1 MSRTHTLAG
10 QGTTLDYSQGT
21 LSLAPFSGPWTRTEA
36 RHLVARTG
44 FGALKRDV
52 DRAFNDG
59 SASTAVDRLV
69 DEALA
74 SPLAEAPSWY
84 GSGSGTGVNEIYDLQ
99 KAWMNDMRTTG
110 LIEKLTLFWHNH
122 LPTQWSINQNKT
134 SLSIGHIM
142 YDYYKLLRQNALGNF
157 RELVRRTGLNVS
169 MHLYLDGYLNRVGQA
184 NENFA
189 RELLELFTMGQYG
202 PSGTVNYTEND
213 IKEVARALT
222 GWVITQNRST
232 SFDPALHDGGNK
244 TFLGR
249 TGTFGYEDVID
260 VVFSERAPEIA
271 HFVARKLYTFFVHA
285 IPDDIVVAE
294 LAAELQATDFDIAPV
309 VRTLLKS
316 DHFYRATVIGARIKS
331 PVEFVVGFLRE
342 AEVVPT
348 QALWEELREEL
359 SAINLGEELLN
370 PPNVAGWPGLNPPDA
385 SGNPGHHTW
394 LTTSTLPDRWS
405 LAGNI
410 VYERGGASYDPFEL
424 ASKVSDPSDPYQI
437 AVDLARVLIPVP
449 LSETGIRQIE
459 EPFAG
464 DPDLLPDYLTSAPDY
479 EQNLVKILLDSTP
492 YREWPIIIDDSNP
505 RVAEARSL
513 LRAYI
518 AYLLGLPAYQ
528 LT

>member
-1 MSRTHTLAG
+1 MSRTTTLAG
-10 QGTTLDYSQGT
+10 RGTSLDRSSKTLA
-21 LSLAPFSGPWTRTEA
+21 LAPYTGPWTRTEA

-59 SASTAVDRLV
+59 SAAAAVDRLV
-69 DEALA
+69 NEALA
-74 SPLAEAPSWY
+74 SPLPEAPSWY
-84 GSGSGTGVNEIYDLQ
+84 GSGSNTGVNEIYDLQ
-99 KAWMNDMRTTG
+99 KAWLNDMRTMG
-110 LIEKLTLFWHNH
+110 LIEKMTLFWHNH
-122 LPTQWSINQNKT
+122 MPTQWSVNQNKT
-134 SLSIGHIM
+134 SLSIGHVM
-142 YDYYKLLRQNALGNF
+142 YDYYKLLRQYALGNF
-157 RELVRRTGLNVS
+157 RDLTRRIGLNAS
-169 MHLYLDGYLNRVGQA
+169 MHLYLDGHLNRVGQA
-184 NENFA
+184 NENYA

-202 PSGTVNYTEND
+202 PDGTENYGEND
-213 IKEVARALT
+213 IKEIARALT
-222 GWVITQNRST
+222 GWVVTRNRTT
-232 SFDPALHDGGNK
+232 SFDPSLHDSGSK
-244 TFLGR
+244 TFLSRSGA
-249 TGTFGYEDVID
+249 FDYDD
-260 VVFSERAPEIA
+260 VVDIVFEQRSTPIA

-285 IPDDIVVAE
+285 IPDETVVGD
-294 LAAELQATDFDIAPV
+294 LAAELLSSDFELAPV
-309 VRTLLKS
+309 IRKLLKS
-316 DHFYRATVIGARIKS
+316 DHFFRRTVVGARIKS

-348 QALWEELREEL
+348 QELWEEVREEL

-405 LAGNI
+405 LAGGI
-410 VYERGGASYDPFEL
+410 VYERKGASYDPFEL
-424 ASKVSDPSDPYQI
+424 VSKISDPSDPYRI
-437 AVDLARVLIPVP
+437 AIDLASVFIPVP

-464 DPDLLPDYLTSAPDY
+464 DPNLLPGYLTSAPEY

-492 YREWPIIIDDSNP
+492 YHEWPIIIDESNP

-513 LRAYI
+513 LRAYLG
-518 AYLLGLPAYQ
+518 YLVGLPAYQ